1 MQNGVSDLAH
11 RVEEGRRGGLREENK
26 EGGVKKMIADVLLD
40 DLILI
45 NPTNK

>member
-1 MQNGVSDLAH
+1 MQKGVSDLAH
-11 RVEEGRRGGLREENK
+11 RVDEGGGGGLREENK

>member
-1 MQNGVSDLAH
+1 MQKGVSDLAH
-11 RVEEGRRGGLREENK
+11 RVDEGGGGLREENK

>member
-1 MQNGVSDLAH
+1 MQKVVSDLAH
-11 RVEEGRRGGLREENK
+11 RVEEGMGLWEENK

-45 NPTNK
+45 NPTN

>member
-1 MQNGVSDLAH
+1 MQKVVSDLAH
-11 RVEEGRRGGLREENK
+11 RVEEGMGLREENK
-26 EGGVKKMIADVLLD
+26 EGGVKKMIAVLLD

>member
-1 MQNGVSDLAH
+1 MQKVVSDLAH
-11 RVEEGRRGGLREENK
+11 RVEERMGLREENK

-45 NPTNK
+45 NPTN